1 MNGRAKMRK
10 PAFVVSILLP
20 SCLVLLFLVS
30 VLLSCSALNPEARMQ
45 NALNAIGADTLLA
58 EIKTLSS
65 DDFEGRKPGTEGEK
79 KAVSYME
86 DQFRKIGL
94 KPGNP
99 NGTFLQTV
107 PLAGITSKPTVDF
120 TVGSKHV
127 EAELKKDY
135 VADSRRYTPDISVKD
150 SDIVFVGY

>member
-1 MNGRAKMRK
+1 MYGRPPKMRK
-10 PAFVVSILLP
+10 SIFVIA
-20 SCLVLLFLVS
+20 VLL
-30 VLLSCSALNPEARMQ
+30 LLALAACSALNSEGRMQ

-65 DDFEGRKPGTEGEK
+65 DDFEGRKPGSEGETK
-79 KAVSYME
+79 SVAYME

-107 PLAGITSKPTVDF
+107 PLAGITSTPAAQFTAGGKPVA
-120 TVGSKHV
+120 
-127 EAELKKDY
+127 AEFKKDY
-135 VADSRRYTPDISVKD
+135 IAVSQHFEP
-150 SDIVFVGY
+150 